1 MEQEGAVMK
10 AKPGFRGFPREAV
23 QFYSELGKNNNKAW
37 FDEHKSDFN
46 QYVMA
51 PAQDF
56 VFEMGELLKGISPGI
71 IADPRVNK
79 SIFRP
84 YRDTR
89 FSHDKTPYKTH
100 LGIFFW
106 EGKLAKMDC
115 PGYYFHLEPPTFFLA
130 AGMHCF
136 SKRVL
141 ETYRDAVVDDELGK
155 KLRKAISAVTK
166 EPGCVVGG
174 KHFKKTPRGYDPG
187 HENAEML
194 LYNGLY
200 VMTESDI
207 PEELYSA
214 KLLDYC
220 LKRFKDLRPIH
231 QWLVTMIERVGQ

>member
-1 MEQEGAVMK
+1 MK
-10 AKPGFRGFPREAV
+10 AKAGFQGFPREAV
-23 QFYSELGKNNNKAW
+23 RFYSELAKNNTKAW
-37 FDEHKSDFN
+37 FDDHKTDY
-46 QYVMA
+46 QRYVIE

-56 VFEMGELLKGISPGI
+56 VFEMGELLKQISPNV

-106 EGKLAKMDC
+106 EGKRAKMEC
-115 PGYYFHLEPPTFFLA
+115 PGYYFHLEPPTLFLA

-136 SKRVL
+136 SKPVL
-141 ETYRDAVVDDELGK
+141 ETYRDSVVDPKLGK
-155 KLRKAISAVTK
+155 TLRKAITTVSK
-166 EPGCVVGG
+166 KPDCSIGG
-174 KHFKKTPRGYDPG
+174 KHFKKTPRGYDSG

-200 VMTESDI
+200 VNTETDI
-207 PEELYSA
+207 PEELHSA
-214 KLLDYC
+214 NLLDYC
-220 LKRFKDLRPIH
+220 LKRFKDFRPIH
-231 QWLVTMIERVGQ
+231 EWLVTMVERVGQ